1 MIATMFPT
9 LLSALLALATPA
21 PALTPQPEPT
31 YTPSPQRLLGLIRAK
46 FRSHRPPPPF
56 VTYTMSRKQNT
67 DRGFPDYAES
77 YTYHIWVRNLDR
89 AALGRKVLIAPAMG
103 FPEFMRPAFNEDRD
117 PGPPT
122 ADLFEP
128 APAKPHPV
136 SDVPTPEPQATQFKQ
151 IGSVTVTGEYDYYVD
166 SVVVEGNLYHL
177 TLRPIRDPER
187 NRLREVYA
195 DKNTLE
201 LVRLITH
208 DRLFDEGANKIYSAL
223 FDVKI
228 SMLQG
233 TPVVTSIHGIV
244 GDGYDGDGKVVDY
257 TYTNIAFPATLPEW
271 YFDARSYAQHESELP
286 L

>member
-1 MIATMFPT
+1 MIA
-9 LLSALLALATPA
+9 SLLAASLSYMLAVVTPA
-21 PALTPQPEPT
+21 PALTPQPAPT

-46 FRSHRPPPPF
+46 FRSHRPPPPYI
-56 VTYTMSRKQNT
+56 TYTMSRKQNT

-128 APAKPHPV
+128 APLKPHLV
-136 SDVPTPEPQATQFKQ
+136 TEVPTPEPLATQYKQ
-151 IGSVTVTGEYDYYVD
+151 IGAVTVAGEYDYYVD

-187 NRLREVYA
+187 NRLREVYV

-208 DRLFDEGANKIYSAL
+208 DRLFDEEDNKIYSVL
-223 FDVKI
+223 FDMKI
-228 SMLQG
+228 SLLQG
-233 TPVVTSIHGIV
+233 VPVVTAIHGVV
-244 GDGYDGDGKVVDY
+244 GDGYDGDGKVVDF
-257 TYTNIAFPATLPEW
+257 TYTDIQFPAALPDW
-271 YFDARSYAQHESELP
+271 YFDARSYAQHQNELP

>member
-1 MIATMFPT
+1 MIATAVT
-9 LLSALLALATPA
+9 ALLGALFALVTPAPLATPS
-21 PALTPQPEPT
+21 PA

-46 FRSHRPPPPF
+46 FRSHRPPPAYIA
-56 VTYTMSRKQNT
+56 YTMSRKQNT

-89 AALGRKVLIAPAMG
+89 AALGRKALIAPAMG

-128 APAKPHPV
+128 APAKPRPV
-136 SDVPTPEPQATQFKQ
+136 SEVPTPEPLATQYKQ

-166 SVVVEGNLYHL
+166 KVAVEGDLDHL

-187 NRLREVYA
+187 NRLREVYV

-201 LVRLITH
+201 LVRLVTH
-208 DRLFDEGANKIYSAL
+208 DRLFDENANKIYNAL
-223 FDVKI
+223 FDIKI

-233 TPVVTSIHGIV
+233 VPIVTSIHGIV

-257 TYTNIAFPATLPEW
+257 TYSNITFPESLPAW
-271 YFDARSYAQHESELP
+271 YFDARSYAQHQSDLP
-286 L
+286 Q

>member
-1 MIATMFPT
+1 MIPISFG
-9 LLSALLALATPA
+9 LVVSALLALVTPA
-21 PALTPQPEPT
+21 PAITPAPNPA

-56 VTYTMSRKQNT
+56 ETYTMTRNQNT
-67 DRGFPDYAES
+67 DRGFHDYADS
-77 YTYHIWVRNLDR
+77 YTYHIWVRNSDR

-128 APAKPHPV
+128 APAKPHLV
-136 SDVPTPEPQATQFKQ
+136 SEVPTPEPQATQLKQ
-151 IGSVTVTGEYDYYVD
+151 IGSVTVAGEYDYYVD
-166 SVVVEGNLYHL
+166 KVAVEGDLLHL

-208 DRLFDEGANKIYSAL
+208 DRLFDEGANKVYGVIFDMKLAL
-223 FDVKI
+223 
-228 SMLQG
+228 LQG
-233 TPVVTSIHGIV
+233 VPVVTAIHGIV
-244 GDGYDGDGKVVDY
+244 GDGYDGDGKVVDF
-257 TYTNIAFPATLPEW
+257 TYTNITFPATLPEW